1 MDEPAPDT
9 SSVSTS
15 LELLRRA
22 RQGDRTALD
31 QLLRRLRVSL
41 RSWARGRLPRWARA
55 GKDTEDLVQD
65 VLVNTLTRLDDFEPR
80 RRRALQAYL
89 RSAIRNRIRDEIRS
103 VHRRGRAAELDSDI
117 PATVSVLDDAIERE
131 NLTRYRRGLSRLEP
145 EDRELIVARLE
156 LGYTYEQVALATG
169 RPTSDAARVAVRRAL
184 LKLAREMSQ

>member
-1 MDEPAPDT
+1 M
-9 SSVSTS
+9 
-15 LELLRRA
+15 
-22 RQGDRTALD
+22 ALD

-65 VLVNTLTRLDDFEPR
+65 VLVNTLTRLDGFEPR

-89 RSAIRNRIRDEIRS
+89 RSAIRNRIRDEIRN
-103 VHRRGRAAELDSDI
+103 VHRRGLAAELDSDM

-156 LGYTYEQVALATG
+156 LGYSYEQVALATG